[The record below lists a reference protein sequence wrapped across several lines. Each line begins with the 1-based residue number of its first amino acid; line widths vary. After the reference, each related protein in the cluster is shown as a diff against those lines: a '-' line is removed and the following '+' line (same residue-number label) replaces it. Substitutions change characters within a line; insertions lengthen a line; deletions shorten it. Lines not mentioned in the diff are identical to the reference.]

1 MATNDERHQMIRHS
15 VMRRPDAIADGS
27 IALWRRL
34 STELSAIIGDRGFQT
49 LYARSVHLLRAQHP
63 WLEEGIDP
71 DFEHLRTRL
80 GQQEAA
86 LAGAA
91 STALLTVFTDT
102 LIMLIGEP
110 LTITILHAAWD
121 QDATTNAAKE
131 TQP

>member
-27 IALWRRL
+27 IDLWRRL
-34 STELSAIIGDRGFQT
+34 CTELSAIIGDRGFQT
-49 LYARSVHLLRAQHP
+49 LYARSIHLLRPQYP
-63 WLEEGIDP
+63 WLEEGSDP
-71 DFEHLRTRL
+71 AFEQLRTSL

-91 STALLTVFTDT
+91 STALLNLFTDT
-102 LIMLIGEP
+102 LIVLIGEP
-110 LTITILHAAWD
+110 LTTAILHAAWD
-121 QDATTNAAKE
+121 DAPANIAKE